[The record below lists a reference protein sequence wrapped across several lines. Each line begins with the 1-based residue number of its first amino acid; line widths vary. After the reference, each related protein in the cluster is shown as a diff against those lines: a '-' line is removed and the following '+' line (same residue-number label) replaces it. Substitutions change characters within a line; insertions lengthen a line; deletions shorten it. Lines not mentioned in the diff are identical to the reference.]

1 MEDGIPKNQE
11 QKELQN
17 TLTLKRK
24 QKITVETLPGK
35 KALSYSSMEKMVKSK
50 EKIPTETIHFHQKA
64 DNMSKKAITQS
75 EINNIVWKACDT
87 FRGVIDPSQYK
98 DYILTMLFVKYVS
111 DVWKDKK
118 NFYTEKYKGDE
129 IRVQRALRNE
139 RFQLPDT
146 CTFDY
151 LFENRNAAN
160 VGELINTALE
170 SMEDANRSKLE
181 RVFRNIDFNSEAN
194 LGQTKDRNRRLKNL
208 LVDFSALDLQPSH
221 LEDNDVIGDAYE
233 YLIEK
238 FASDAGKKAGEFYTP
253 AQVSKLLAKLL
264 NPQPGD
270 RIIDPAC
277 GSGSLLIKLA
287 KQVGSKNFS
296 LYGQEINGSTWALA
310 RMNMFLHEIDDATI
324 EWGDTLNNPKLLE
337 GDSLLKGNIVGANPP
352 FSLDKWGAEN
362 AISDQFNRFHRGI
375 PPKSKGDYAFI
386 SHMIESTY
394 YDNGRVG
401 VILPHGALFRG
412 SSEGKIRQQLIE
424 ENLLEA
430 VIGLPS
436 HLFYGTGIPAIILI
450 FNRAKN
456 ENTDV
461 LFIDASQDYDD
472 SKSQNKL
479 RDEDIQRIV
488 ETYESFQQSTS
499 LPPNTEEGLE
509 LIRKYAYRATLK
521 EIRKNDYNLNI
532 PRYVDTYEEEEPVNV
547 AETQRQIECLKKDL
561 TEVESK
567 MNKYLSELGF

>member
-1 MEDGIPKNQE
+1 MANKPISQ
-11 QKELQN
+11 
-17 TLTLKRK
+17 
-24 QKITVETLPGK
+24 
-35 KALSYSSMEKMVKSK
+35 A
-50 EKIPTETIHFHQKA
+50 
-64 DNMSKKAITQS
+64 

-111 DVWKDKK
+111 DVWKDKRS
-118 NFYTEKYKGDE
+118 FYAEKYNNDPVRIE
-129 IRVQRALRNE
+129 RALRNE
-139 RFQLPDT
+139 RFQVPES

-233 YLIEK
+233 YLIER

-253 AQVSKLLAKLL
+253 AQVSKLLAKLID
-264 NPQPGD
+264 PQPGD
-270 RIIDPAC
+270 RIIDPTC
-277 GSGSLLIKLA
+277 GSGSLLIKTS
-287 KQVGSKNFS
+287 KEVGTNNFS

-310 RMNMFLHEIDDATI
+310 RMNMFLHEIDNADI
-324 EWGDTLNNPKLLE
+324 QWGDTLNNPKLLE
-337 GDSLLKGNIVGANPP
+337 GDNLLKGNKVVANPP

-362 AISDQFNRFHRGI
+362 ALTDQFKRFHRGV
-375 PPKSKGDYAFI
+375 PPQSKGDYAFI

-394 YDNGRVG
+394 EDTGKVG
-401 VILPHGALFRG
+401 VILPHGVLFRS

-430 VIGLPS
+430 VVGLPS
-436 HLFYGTGIPAIILI
+436 NLFFGTGIPAVILI
-450 FNRAKN
+450 FNRAKGKN
-456 ENTDV
+456 KNV
-461 LFIDASQDYDD
+461 LFIDASQGYEAG
-472 SKSQNKL
+472 KNQNRL
-479 RDEDIQRIV
+479 RDGDIDKIV
-488 ETYESFQQSTS
+488 ATYKAYQKAKPLT
-499 LPPNTEEGLE
+499 TEVGEVIE
-509 LIRKYAYRATLK
+509 ERYAYRATLK
-521 EIRKNDYNLNI
+521 ELEENEYNLNI
-532 PRYVDTYEEEEPVNV
+532 PRYVDTFQEEEPVDI
-547 AETQRQIECLKKDL
+547 AATQQSIRVLKSELAAVEQKMEAYL
-561 TEVESK
+561 TEIG
-567 MNKYLSELGF
+567 L